1 MCTYHGRFFGA
12 GISVCSVST
21 PTQDELLLCRQEAA
35 GARNMQQ
42 EQAEA
47 GRGGSYTAQESQETP
62 RHLHLFFLNVS
73 VRLHLEDKDQSSLA
87 TRASCVVSE
96 IVACMLA

>member
-47 GRGGSYTAQESQETP
+47 GRGGSYPAQESQETP
-62 RHLHLFFLNVS
+62 RGVHLHLFFLNVS
-73 VRLHLEDKDQSSLA
+73 VRLHHQEKTNRAWLHALA
-87 TRASCVVSE
+87 A
-96 IVACMLA
+96 